1 MATIINADTSDGLK
15 LTSDTSG
22 LIEFQSAGTTIA
34 TVDSTGITMASGK
47 AVSGGEIIQNAGP
60 TFRAYM
66 SANLTLP
73 TSTVTKVVLNVEEWD
88 TNSNFDNVTNY
99 RFTPTVAGYYAFT
112 GAAFGSV
119 ATTARFGVSV
129 HKNGGPA
136 SWDFN
141 SGITSDGG
149 GSVLVST
156 ILYANGSSDYFE
168 LYLLQNQGSNATIVN
183 DAANTWFSGSLIRS
197 A

>member
-22 LIEFQSAGTTIA
+22 EIQLQSAGTTIA

-47 AVSGGEIIQNAGP
+47 LLASTGP

-66 SANLTLP
+66 SANFTLP
-73 TSTVTKVVLNVEEWD
+73 TSVQTKVPLATQQWD
-88 TNSNFDNVTNY
+88 TNNNFDHVTNY

-119 ATTARFGVSV
+119 ATTGRFGISV
-129 HKNGGPA
+129 YRNGGPA
-136 SWDFN
+136 SWEFS
-141 SGITSDGG
+141 SGVTSDGG
-149 GSVLVST
+149 GSVVVST

-183 DAANTWFSGSLIRS
+183 NPANTWFSGSLIRS

>member
-1 MATIINADTSDGLK
+1 MASIK
-15 LTSDTSG
+15 LQGDTSG
-22 LIEFQSAGTTIA
+22 ELTISAPAVAGTNTITLPA
-34 TVDSTGITMASGK
+34 STGTIVTTSDSSTITQGMLASNVAGT
-47 AVSGGEIIQNAGP
+47 GP

-73 TSTVTKVVLNVEEWD
+73 TSVQTKVPLATQQWD
-88 TNSNFDNVTNY
+88 TNNNFDHVTNY
-99 RFTPTVAGYYAFT
+99 RFTPTVEGYYAFT

-119 ATTARFGVSV
+119 ATTARFGISV
-129 HKNGGPA
+129 YKNGGPA
-136 SWDFN
+136 SWEFS
-141 SGITSDGG
+141 SGVTSDGG
-149 GSVLVST
+149 GSVVVST

-183 DAANTWFSGSLIRS
+183 NSANTWFSGSLIRS